1 MTSKETTKPS
11 TKTTR
16 KPARKKPAQAKAQAN
31 KQPNKKPN
39 QQAEQTVLKQSAE
52 QRYADE
58 LARLSEYDASENTL
72 KPAGWMHSPKAVRKF
87 ILGDESLNIS
97 RKFYGDDA
105 LVDRCIVTLLGKQG
119 LMLVG
124 EPGTAKSM
132 LSELFTAAICGDSG
146 LMVQGSAGTTEDHLK
161 YSWNYALLL
170 ADGANEKS
178 LVPSPIYQAMEQ
190 GKIIRLEEI
199 TRCPPEI
206 QDVLVSMM
214 SEKTMMI
221 PEFGQDGRLFAKAG
235 FNVIATA
242 NLRDKGVHEMSS
254 ALKRRFNFE
263 TVNPISDAE
272 FEKSLILKQL
282 SNELSNQTGSGNENI
297 ADAIDIN
304 ETVIDLLVTVFQELR
319 QGQTQSGTNIKTPDA
334 VMSSA
339 EAFSVAYSSALE
351 AYYLGDKTLSAS
363 SVAKQLIG
371 VVLKDNPDDIKRIRF
386 YMDNVAKERA
396 KKDATWKAFYDEGKQ
411 FWQ

>member
-1 MTSKETTKPS
+1 MSTETVTK
-11 TKTTR
+11 
-16 KPARKKPAQAKAQAN
+16 AAQNDSDVSNSINSDNDEAN
-31 KQPNKKPN
+31 NSSQN
-39 QQAEQTVLKQSAE
+39 VLKQSAE
-52 QRYADE
+52 QRYRQE
-58 LARLSEYDASENTL
+58 LDRLSQDDKANGHAIPS
-72 KPAGWMHSPKAVRKF
+72 GWFRSPKAVRKF

-119 LMLVG
+119 LMMVG

-132 LSELFTAAICGDSG
+132 LSELLTAAICDDSG

-161 YSWNYALLL
+161 YSWNFALLL
-170 ADGANEKS
+170 AEGANQKS
-178 LVPSPIYQAMEQ
+178 LVPSPIYQAMSQ
-190 GKIIRLEEI
+190 GKIVRLEEI

-221 PEFGQDGRLFAKAG
+221 PEFGEQGRLFAKPG

-263 TVNPISDAE
+263 TVHPISDAE

-282 SNELSNQTGSGNENI
+282 KTELGNLEANIGNE
-297 ADAIDIN
+297 IDLKD
-304 ETVIDLLVTVFQELR
+304 EVIDLLVTVFQELR
-319 QGQTQSGTNIKTPDA
+319 QGQTKAGTAIKTPDA

-339 EAFSVAYSSALE
+339 EAFNVAYASALE
-351 AYYLGDKTLSAS
+351 GYYLGDKSLSAAA
-363 SVAKQLIG
+363 VAKQIIG
-371 VVLKDNPDDIKRIRF
+371 VVLKDNADDIKRIRF
-386 YMDNVAKERA
+386 YMDNVVKERA
-396 KKDATWKAFYDEGKQ
+396 RKDKTWKAFYNEGKT

>member
-1 MTSKETTKPS
+1 MSNDTTDKNDAFS
-11 TKTTR
+11 SEVTGS
-16 KPARKKPAQAKAQAN
+16 A
-31 KQPNKKPN
+31 
-39 QQAEQTVLKQSAE
+39 LKQAAE
-52 QRYADE
+52 QRFADE
-58 LARLSEYDASENTL
+58 LSRLTEYDTSSNHP
-72 KPAGWMHSPKAVRKF
+72 KPGGWQHSPKAVRKF
-87 ILGDESLNIS
+87 ILGDEALNVS

-132 LSELFTAAICGDSG
+132 LSELLSAVICGDSG

-170 ADGANEKS
+170 AEGASAKS
-178 LVPSPIYQAMEQ
+178 LVPSPLYQAMEQ
-190 GKIIRLEEI
+190 GKIVRLEEI

-221 PEFGQDGRLFAKAG
+221 PEFGEAGRLYAQAG
-235 FNVIATA
+235 FNIIATA

-263 TVNPISDAE
+263 TVHPISDAE

-282 SNELSNQTGSGNENI
+282 QSELGNLGSGISSEI
-297 ADAIDIN
+297 QIDN
-304 ETVIDLLVTVFQELR
+304 DVIDLLVTVFQELR

-339 EAFSVAYSSALE
+339 EAFNVAYASALE
-351 AYYLGDKTLSAS
+351 GYYLGDKSLSANAI
-363 SVAKQLIG
+363 AKQIIG

-386 YMDNVAKERA
+386 YMDNVAKERGR
-396 KKDATWKAFYDEGKQ
+396 KDKTWKAFYEEGKK
-411 FWQ
+411 FWK

>member
-1 MTSKETTKPS
+1 MS
-11 TKTTR
+11 TATDNNTD
-16 KPARKKPAQAKAQAN
+16 N
-31 KQPNKKPN
+31 SGNEGN
-39 QQAEQTVLKQSAE
+39 HILKQSAE
-52 QRYADE
+52 NRYADE
-58 LARLSEYDASENTL
+58 LARLIQYDVAENNL
-72 KPAGWMHSPKAVRKF
+72 KPAGWMRSPKAVRKF
-87 ILGDESLNIS
+87 ILGDDALDIS

-105 LVDRCIVTLLGKQG
+105 LADRCIVTLLGKQG

-132 LSELFTAAICGDSG
+132 LSELLSAAISGDSG

-170 ADGANEKS
+170 VEGANTKS
-178 LVPSPIYQAMEQ
+178 LVPSPLYQAMEQ
-190 GKIIRLEEI
+190 GKIVRLEEI

-221 PEFGQDGRLFAKAG
+221 PEFGDSGRLFAQAG
-235 FNVIATA
+235 FNIIATA

-263 TVNPISDAE
+263 TVNPISDPA

-282 SNELSNQTGSGNENI
+282 RTELGDLGAGISSEIT
-297 ADAIDIN
+297 IN
-304 ETVIDLLVTVFQELR
+304 EDVVDLLVTVFQELR

-339 EAFSVAYSSALE
+339 EAFNVAYASALE
-351 AYYLGDKTLSAS
+351 GYYLGDKSLSANA
-363 SVAKQLIG
+363 VAKQIIG

-396 KKDATWKAFYDEGKQ
+396 KKDKTWKAFYEEGKR

>member
-1 MTSKETTKPS
+1 MS
-11 TKTTR
+11 TATDSNTENNTENNSNEGK
-16 KPARKKPAQAKAQAN
+16 N
-31 KQPNKKPN
+31 I
-39 QQAEQTVLKQSAE
+39 LKQSAE
-52 QRYADE
+52 HRYADE
-58 LARLSEYDASENTL
+58 LARLIQYDAAENNL
-72 KPAGWMHSPKAVRKF
+72 KPIGWIRSPKAVRKF
-87 ILGDESLNIS
+87 ILGDDTLDIS

-105 LVDRCIVTLLGKQG
+105 LADRCIVTLLGKQG

-132 LSELFTAAICGDSG
+132 LSELLSAAISGDSG

-170 ADGANEKS
+170 AEGANTKS
-178 LVPSPIYQAMEQ
+178 LVPSPLYQAMEQ
-190 GKIIRLEEI
+190 GKIVRLEEI

-221 PEFGQDGRLFAKAG
+221 PEFGDAGRLFAQAG
-235 FNVIATA
+235 FNIIATA

-263 TVNPISDAE
+263 TVHPISDPA

-282 SNELSNQTGSGNENI
+282 RTELGDLGAGISSEIT
-297 ADAIDIN
+297 IN
-304 ETVIDLLVTVFQELR
+304 EDVVDLLVTVFQELR

-339 EAFSVAYSSALE
+339 EAFNVAYASALE
-351 AYYLGDKTLSAS
+351 GYYFGDKSLSANA
-363 SVAKQLIG
+363 VAKQIIG

-396 KKDATWKAFYDEGKQ
+396 KKDKTWKAFYEEGKR

>member
-1 MTSKETTKPS
+1 MS
-11 TKTTR
+11 TA
-16 KPARKKPAQAKAQAN
+16 PDN
-31 KQPNKKPN
+31 Y
-39 QQAEQTVLKQSAE
+39 AENNSNEGNNVLKQSAE

-58 LARLSEYDASENTL
+58 LARLSQYDATENNL
-72 KPAGWMHSPKAVRKF
+72 KPAGWQRSPKAVRKF
-87 ILGDESLNIS
+87 ILGDDTLDIS

-105 LVDRCIVTLLGKQG
+105 LADRCIVTLLGKQG

-132 LSELFTAAICGDSG
+132 LSELLSAAISGDSG

-170 ADGANEKS
+170 AEGANAKS
-178 LVPSPIYQAMEQ
+178 LVPSPLYQAMQQ
-190 GKIIRLEEI
+190 GKIVRLEEI

-221 PEFGQDGRLFAKAG
+221 PEFGDSGRLFAQAG
-235 FNVIATA
+235 FNIIATA

-263 TVNPISDAE
+263 TVHPISDAA

-282 SNELSNQTGSGNENI
+282 RTELGDLGAGISSEIT
-297 ADAIDIN
+297 IN
-304 ETVIDLLVTVFQELR
+304 EDVVDLLVTVFQELR

-339 EAFSVAYSSALE
+339 EAFNVAYASALE
-351 AYYLGDKTLSAS
+351 GYYLGDKSLSANA
-363 SVAKQLIG
+363 VAKQIIG

-396 KKDATWKAFYDEGKQ
+396 KQDKTWKAFYEEGKR

>member
-1 MTSKETTKPS
+1 MS
-11 TKTTR
+11 TATDNNTD
-16 KPARKKPAQAKAQAN
+16 N
-31 KQPNKKPN
+31 SGNEGN
-39 QQAEQTVLKQSAE
+39 NILKQSAE
-52 QRYADE
+52 HRYADE
-58 LARLSEYDASENTL
+58 LARLIQYDVAENNL
-72 KPAGWMHSPKAVRKF
+72 KPAGWIRSPKAVRKF
-87 ILGDESLNIS
+87 ILGDDALDIS

-105 LVDRCIVTLLGKQG
+105 LADRCIVTLLGKQG

-132 LSELFTAAICGDSG
+132 LSELLSAAISGDSG

-170 ADGANEKS
+170 AEGANTKS
-178 LVPSPIYQAMEQ
+178 LVPSPLYQAMEQ
-190 GKIIRLEEI
+190 GKIVRLEEI

-221 PEFGQDGRLFAKAG
+221 PEFGDSGRLFAQAG
-235 FNVIATA
+235 FNIIATA

-263 TVNPISDAE
+263 TVNPISDPA

-282 SNELSNQTGSGNENI
+282 RTELGDLGAGISSEIT
-297 ADAIDIN
+297 IN
-304 ETVIDLLVTVFQELR
+304 EDVVDLLVTVFQELR

-339 EAFSVAYSSALE
+339 EAFNVAYASALE
-351 AYYLGDKTLSAS
+351 GYYLGDKSLSANA
-363 SVAKQLIG
+363 VAKQIIG

-396 KKDATWKAFYDEGKQ
+396 KKDKTWKAFYEEGKR

>member
-1 MTSKETTKPS
+1 MS
-11 TKTTR
+11 TATDNNTD
-16 KPARKKPAQAKAQAN
+16 N
-31 KQPNKKPN
+31 SGNEGN
-39 QQAEQTVLKQSAE
+39 NVLKQSAE
-52 QRYADE
+52 HRYADE
-58 LARLSEYDASENTL
+58 LARLIQYDVAENNL
-72 KPAGWMHSPKAVRKF
+72 KPAGWIRSPKAVRKF
-87 ILGDESLNIS
+87 ILGDDALDIS

-105 LVDRCIVTLLGKQG
+105 LADRCIVTLLGKQG

-132 LSELFTAAICGDSG
+132 LSELLSAAISGDSG

-170 ADGANEKS
+170 AEGANTKS
-178 LVPSPIYQAMEQ
+178 LVPSPLYQAMEQ
-190 GKIIRLEEI
+190 GKIVRLEEI

-221 PEFGQDGRLFAKAG
+221 PEFGDSGRLFAQAG
-235 FNVIATA
+235 FNIIATA

-263 TVNPISDAE
+263 TVNPISDPA

-282 SNELSNQTGSGNENI
+282 RTELGDLG
-297 ADAIDIN
+297 ADISSEITIN
-304 ETVIDLLVTVFQELR
+304 EDVVDLLVTVFQELR

-339 EAFSVAYSSALE
+339 EAFNVAYASALE
-351 AYYLGDKTLSAS
+351 GYYLGDKSLSANA
-363 SVAKQLIG
+363 VAKQIIG

-396 KKDATWKAFYDEGKQ
+396 KKDKTWKAFYEEGKR